1 MAPEMVTSHQYTEK
15 VDVFSI
21 GVMLFE
27 ALRGRLNVT
36 KLAVTHDPG
45 SLQDYADSVADGF
58 REDIPSNW
66 PEEVA
71 SLVRDSWHQVRHC
84 RHYGWGALRGLPT
97 CPLAR
102 GSGSSRLHDPWKSHS
117 GTCCGD
123 QHACVPGAAQGSCA
137 HVNAH
142 AWVQSSR
149 LGQN

>member
-58 REDIPSNW
+58 REDVPSNW

-71 SLVRDSWHQVRHC
+71 SLIRDSWHQVRTLIC
-84 RHYGWGALRGLPT
+84 TRCGGLRGE
-97 CPLAR
+97 
-102 GSGSSRLHDPWKSHS
+102 S
-117 GTCCGD
+117 
-123 QHACVPGAAQGSCA
+123 GAAGNSTCGPRFRKYCT
-137 HVNAH
+137 H
-142 AWVQSSR
+142 AGFV
-149 LGQN
+149 